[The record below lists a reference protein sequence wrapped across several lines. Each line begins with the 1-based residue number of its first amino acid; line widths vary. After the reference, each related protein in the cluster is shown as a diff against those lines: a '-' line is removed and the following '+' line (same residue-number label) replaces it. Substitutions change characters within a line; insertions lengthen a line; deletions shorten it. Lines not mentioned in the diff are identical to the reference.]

1 MTFPDFRV
9 GWRQLLQQPAYTAAM
24 LGGLALGFAAC
35 FLLLGYVR
43 YCLDYDSQVPQRER
57 VYAVKQR
64 INVFPRP
71 DWQNYAFLSL
81 QRDAQR
87 SGMVEAST
95 IVKEVEQ
102 PVRHGERLSRL
113 NLRMVDGGFAD
124 IFGVAALQGNLRA
137 TLASPDGVALTRS
150 AASRL
155 FGSAPPLGQ
164 VLHVDG
170 KALQVRAILP
180 DHPAST
186 SIPYEALVGSA
197 SVLWPAGQRAQ
208 DYEGQGRATLY
219 LKLNMGADATTL
231 TRLLQQALNDT
242 PHERQ
247 ARASAMGRSLG
258 ERNVTD
264 IALLPLAQL
273 YFDPGL
279 ATGRDA
285 AQHGQRAT
293 VYGLAALAL
302 LILALA
308 AINYVNLTTVRML
321 PRQREIALRKVL
333 GAGAGR
339 LARQFLAE
347 SVLVAVL
354 AAAGGLLLAWLAL
367 PLFSE
372 LMQRPLA
379 GIYTP
384 LYCAAALLGAV
395 LTGLLAGAYPAW
407 CALRVLPGAAL
418 AGRGNAERSS
428 GRWLRRALTVAQFAA
443 AIALSAAT
451 LAVGWQTWYGITASP
466 GFDPSGLLVL
476 DLPQQQPDAS
486 RQQALAFQRALERLP
501 GVQSVA
507 SISDAVGRDGLKVVG
522 SLTTRDGRDLR
533 LEYKAVSASWF
544 RQHRLH
550 PVSGRLFDPDQD
562 REGSKVVVL
571 NASAARLLGFATPYA
586 AVGKLAPGGS
596 TIIGIAPEIRFQSM
610 RENGGPIMYRLE
622 QQNVL
627 TIRSSSGAA
636 QLYHAIEPLWRQH
649 FPDQIMELHTEAG
662 LLGAQYDQDRR
673 LAIILAIG
681 SALAI
686 VLAAFGIYVLSA
698 SSVQR
703 QERQIVMRKLH
714 GAGSGAIAR
723 LVGRE
728 FVLLVGAGALLG
740 LPLAVAAIQR
750 YLAGF
755 VERAPAGHWPLAAA
769 LLLAMLVALLA
780 TARHTLAALRL
791 SPALALRD

>member
-1 MTFPDFRV
+1 MRLSDFRI
-9 GWRQLLQQPAYTAAM
+9 GWRQLVQQPAYTAVV
-24 LGGLALGFAAC
+24 LCGLALGFAAC

-57 VYAVKQR
+57 VFAVTQR

-71 DWQNYAFLSL
+71 DWQNYAFLSV

-95 IVKEVEQ
+95 IVRDVEQ
-102 PVRHGERLSRL
+102 PVRHGGRLSRL
-113 NLRMVDGGFAD
+113 NLRMVDGDFAD
-124 IFGVAALQGNLRA
+124 IFGVAALQGDLRA

-150 AASRL
+150 AAARL
-155 FGSAPPLGQ
+155 FGSAPPLGR

-180 DHPAST
+180 DHPANT

-197 SVLWPAGQRAQ
+197 SVLWPAAQRAQ
-208 DYEGQGRATLY
+208 AYEGNGRATLY
-219 LKLNMGADATTL
+219 LKLNRGADAATL

-279 ATGRDA
+279 ATGRNA
-285 AQHGQRAT
+285 GQHGQRAT

-321 PRQREIALRKVL
+321 RRQREIALRKVL
-333 GAGAGR
+333 GAGTGP
-339 LARQFLAE
+339 LVRQFLAE
-347 SVLVAVL
+347 SVLVALL
-354 AAAGGLLLAWLAL
+354 AVVAGLLLAWLAL
-367 PLFSE
+367 PLLSE
-372 LMQRPLA
+372 LVQRPLA
-379 GIYTP
+379 GIFTP
-384 LYCAAALLGAV
+384 QHCAAMLLAALL
-395 LTGLLAGAYPAW
+395 TGMLAGAYPAW
-407 CALRVLPGAAL
+407 CALGIWPGLAL
-418 AGRGNAERSS
+418 AGRGNAERGS

-443 AIALSAAT
+443 AIALGATT
-451 LAVGWQTWYGITASP
+451 LAVGWQTWYASTASP
-466 GFDPSGLLVL
+466 GFDPAGLLVL
-476 DLPQQQPDAS
+476 DLPPDLSDAS
-486 RQQALAFQRALERLP
+486 RQQARAFQRALERLP
-501 GVQSVA
+501 GIQGVA
-507 SISDAVGRDGLKVVG
+507 SISDAVGRDGLKMIG
-522 SLTTRDGRDLR
+522 SLTTRDGRDVR
-533 LEYKAVSASWF
+533 LEYKSVSASWF
-544 RQHRLH
+544 SQHQLH

-562 REGSKVVVL
+562 REDSKAVVL
-571 NASAARLLGFATPYA
+571 NAAAARLLGFATPYE
-586 AVGKLAPGGS
+586 AVGKLARDGS

-610 RENGGPIMYRLE
+610 RQAGGPIMYRLE

-627 TIRSSSGAA
+627 TIRSSTSAA

-673 LAIILAIG
+673 LAIILAVG

-714 GAGSGAIAR
+714 GAGKGAIAR

-728 FVLLVGAGALLG
+728 FALLVGMGALLG
-740 LPLAVAAIQR
+740 LPLAAAAIQR
-750 YLAGF
+750 YLDGF
-755 VERAPAGHWPLAAA
+755 VERAPAGHWSLAAA